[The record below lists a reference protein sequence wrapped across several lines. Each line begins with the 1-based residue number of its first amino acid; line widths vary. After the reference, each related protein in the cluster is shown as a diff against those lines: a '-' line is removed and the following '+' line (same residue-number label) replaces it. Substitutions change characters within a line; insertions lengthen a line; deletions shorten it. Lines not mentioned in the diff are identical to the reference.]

1 MIQIDTANRIILD
14 GQQTGLA
21 LIQRASGTVIYT
33 PESKASETAYRE
45 HTMPEPRYSTAHD
58 SPASGAAGRAA
69 LEQHV
74 RALLESLRA

>member
-1 MIQIDTANRIILD
+1 MIQIDTANRLILD

-21 LIQRASGTVIYT
+21 LVQRASGTVIYT
-33 PESKASETAYRE
+33 PESKASGTAYRE
-45 HTMPEPRYSTAHD
+45 HAMPAARYSTAHE
-58 SPASGAAGRAA
+58 SPASGAAGRAT